1 MPVIVFATSKGG
13 AGKSTSAVLLAEQ
26 LAERAAGVILIDGD
40 PNKPVTR
47 WAKHPGKPATLTVIS
62 DISEETI
69 IETIEAAAAKAA
81 FVIVDL
87 EGAAS
92 RMIPYAISRADL
104 VIIPTQ
110 GSQLDAA
117 ESAKV
122 LNVVRMEERHLR
134 IKIPAVILFTRT
146 SQTIRPKDLAAIMDQ
161 FMSAGVPIMNTEIH
175 ERQAYKSIFGYGQTL
190 AGLDPSHRGLA
201 AARANA
207 RAFMNEVIGLLRTQ
221 AAPKAAEVA

>member
-26 LAERAAGVILIDGD
+26 LAERAASVILIDGD
-40 PNKPVTR
+40 PNKPVTK
-47 WAKHPGKPATLTVIS
+47 WAKRPGKPATLTVVS

-117 ESAKV
+117 ESVKV

-134 IKIPAVILFTRT
+134 IRIPAVILFTRT
-146 SQTIRPKDLAAIMDQ
+146 SQTIRPRDLGAIMDQ
-161 FMSAGVPIMNTEIH
+161 FRSAGVPIMTTEIH
-175 ERQAYKSIFGYGQTL
+175 ERQVYKSIFGYGQTL
-190 AGLDPSHRGLA
+190 AGLDPSHRGLVA
-201 AARANA
+201 AKANA
-207 RAFMNEVIGLLRTQ
+207 RAFMNEVIGLLKHQTT
-221 AAPKAAEVA
+221 PEAAEVA

>member
-26 LAERAAGVILIDGD
+26 LAERGAGVILIDGD
-40 PNKPVTR
+40 PNKPVTK
-47 WAKHPGKPATLTVIS
+47 WAKHPGKRPNLTVLS

-69 IETIEAAAAKAA
+69 IETIETAAAEAA

-104 VIIPTQ
+104 VIMPTQ
-110 GSQLDAA
+110 GSHLDAA

-122 LNVVRMEERHLR
+122 LNIVRMEEKHLR

-146 SQTIRPKDLAAIMDQ
+146 SPTIRPRDLGAIMDQ
-161 FMSAGVPIMNTEIH
+161 FRRAGVPIMKTEIH
-175 ERQAYKSIFGYGQTL
+175 ERQVYKSIFGYGQTL
-190 AGLDPSHRGLA
+190 AGLDSSHRGLA
-201 AARANA
+201 SAKANA
-207 RAFMNEVIGLLRTQ
+207 RAFMNEVVNLLKP
-221 AAPKAAEVA
+221 APVPTAEGE